1 MTIELRVLDL
11 GLSKFELGL
20 SYRFFVQTLCM
31 NVNDGKDYRR
41 YTYQVRKFNTTFSF
55 FKFYKRERVPTA
67 APLSLTPPPP
77 PHASESRLLEPG
89 RAVLHKTTLAITDV
103 RTCTRNLLK

>member
-1 MTIELRVLDL
+1 MTIELGVLEL

-55 FKFYKRERVPTA
+55 CKFYKRAGVSTAVP
-67 APLSLTPPPP
+67 PSLPS
-77 PHASESRLLEPG
+77 HASESRLLEQG
-89 RAVLHKTTLAITDV
+89 RAVLHKTTVAITGI
-103 RTCTRNLLK
+103 RTCTRNLVK

>member
-1 MTIELRVLDL
+1 M
-11 GLSKFELGL
+11 SKFELGL

-55 FKFYKRERVPTA
+55 FTFYKRARVPTA
-67 APLSLTPPPP
+67 APPSLVKKKEEQQTFPVDI
-77 PHASESRLLEPG
+77 E
-89 RAVLHKTTLAITDV
+89 VK
-103 RTCTRNLLK
+103 